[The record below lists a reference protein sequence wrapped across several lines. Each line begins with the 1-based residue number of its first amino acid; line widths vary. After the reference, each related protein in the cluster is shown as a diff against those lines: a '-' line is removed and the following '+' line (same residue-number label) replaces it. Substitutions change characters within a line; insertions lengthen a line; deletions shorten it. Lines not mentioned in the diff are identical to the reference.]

1 MGRPVSPDEGTG
13 TKQKAKARESTG
25 MQIARTIDS
34 CRKQLEMHRRAGR
47 RIGLVAT
54 MGAFHDGHLSLMH
67 AARHECDIV
76 VASLFVNPTQFQP
89 GEDLESYPTDPN
101 RDHELA
107 EKYGVDLLFAPDT
120 FEMYGDGSRATVN
133 VSELSEKLCGSPE
146 RRGPGHFNGVTTV
159 VSKLFNIVQPDL
171 AYFGQKDAQQVAVIQ
186 KMVDDLN
193 FPVDIRV
200 LPTVREKDGLAMSS
214 RNVYLTEDERER
226 ATCINRSLEVAEE
239 LIESGERDA
248 KVVVKAALAE
258 LERADIEPEYLE
270 LVDSKDLTELD
281 ELDGD
286 VLIAVAAQVGKARLI
301 DNKLVNVP
309 VRGKTGSTA
318 DERHREVTTTG
329 AAK

>member
-13 TKQKAKARESTG
+13 TKHRAKAGESTG
-25 MQIARTIDS
+25 MQLARTIHS
-34 CRKQLEMHRRAGR
+34 CRKQLERHRRAGR
-47 RIGLVAT
+47 RIGLVPT
-54 MGAFHDGHLSLMH
+54 MGAFHDGHLSLMR

-89 GEDLESYPTDPN
+89 GEDLENYP
-101 RDHELA
+101 RDLDRDYELA
-107 EKYGVDLLFAPDT
+107 EQYGVDLFFLPDT
-120 FEMYGDGSRATVN
+120 FEMYGDGSCATVN
-133 VSELSEKLCGSPE
+133 VSELSEKLCGSPK
-146 RRGPGHFNGVTTV
+146 RRGPGHFYGVTTV
-159 VSKLFNIVQPDL
+159 VAKLFNIVQPDL

-186 KMVDDLN
+186 NMVDDLN

-214 RNVYLTEDERER
+214 RNAYLTDDERER
-226 ATCINRSLEVAEE
+226 ATSISRSLEIAEK

-248 KVVVKAALAE
+248 GVIAKAALAE
-258 LERADIEPEYLE
+258 LERVDIEPEYLE
-270 LVDSKDLTELD
+270 LVDAKGLTELD

-301 DNKLVNVP
+301 DNKLVSVP
-309 VRGKTGSTA
+309 VGGKTGSTT
-318 DERHREVTTTG
+318 DERHREVSTTG